1 MENNIRERNR
11 EICELLRSR
20 TEKGMERLF
29 DTYYKPMVAWANT
42 FLRNVEE
49 AADVVSEF
57 FAVIWEKR
65 LYLEFRAETLDT
77 FMRVSVRNRCLHLLE
92 KHDALRNAEV
102 LDGVEEAFE
111 EYNEEHDKIVSR
123 VWEEVAALP
132 ERTRE
137 VVVAVFVE
145 GLKYRR
151 VAERL
156 EISESTVKTLLGN
169 AIKRLR
175 DRLNEKEFREFL
187 FLFCKRR

>member
-1 MENNIRERNR
+1 M
-11 EICELLRSR
+11 
-20 TEKGMERLF
+20 
-29 DTYYKPMVAWANT
+29 
-42 FLRNVEE
+42 
-49 AADVVSEF
+49 VSEF